1 MKVRYEH
8 GGEHDPIKQILANQL
23 AADRADLGFSASPS
37 MQLYGFEDGP
47 VNMRPDLLLD
57 VLGGPATVKA
67 GVQGIRQLM
76 KKSPELY
83 KKLMGSGTKVVDDAA
98 KQGGFDPTDIAA
110 LRKDGVSEEEIMKL
124 VKGPQTKM
132 TKKTADNTQAY
143 IERMKKQKVQNQANR
158 ALREAARDESQQF
171 INMQRRLSELGMEA
185 AEAEKIAQKIF
196 KENVDD
202 IFTQAR
208 IDDMVLGKG
217 DQLAKQLGPTMQE
230 LYKTNRGVFDA
241 IYNELI
247 QPVTSKK
254 ISGAVNPR
262 MNQFGGKINVRK
274 A

>member
-83 KKLMGSGTKVVDDAA
+83 KKLMGSGAKAVDDAA
-98 KQGGFDPTDIAA
+98 K
-110 LRKDGVSEEEIMKL
+110 
-124 VKGPQTKM
+124 
-132 TKKTADNTQAY
+132 TADDAAAY
-143 IERMKKQKVQNQANR
+143 MQRMQKQKVQNQANR
-158 ALREAARDESQQF
+158 ALREASREESQQF

>member
-83 KKLMGSGTKVVDDAA
+83 KKLMGSGAKAVDDAA
-98 KQGGFDPTDIAA
+98 KQAGFDPTDIAA